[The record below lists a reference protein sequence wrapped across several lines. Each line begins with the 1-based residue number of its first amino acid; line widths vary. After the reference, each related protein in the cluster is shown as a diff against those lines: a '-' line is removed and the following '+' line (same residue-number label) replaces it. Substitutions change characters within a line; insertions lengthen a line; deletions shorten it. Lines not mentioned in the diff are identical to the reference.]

1 MHRRGGRIILA
12 CRSKER
18 GERAC
23 EEVCRESASQN
34 VVFRQL
40 DLASCKSIRN
50 FAERILAEEREI
62 NILIN
67 NAGIFFVPYQLT
79 EDGFE
84 SHFGINHLGHFLLTH
99 LLLERIKESAPSRII
114 NVSSLGHFSGTLNFD
129 DMMWK
134 KGYSGGTAYTRSK
147 LANVMFSRELAK
159 RLSGTDVTVYSL
171 HPGVIHTEI
180 GRHFFPWY
188 LSPLYVSLMYTHTH
202 THTNTLTYKQHC
214 IPHTLHACYPSLCS
228 LLPSLSLLFSHTCTH
243 IYTHTHFSFS
253 LCRTHAHAHIHKH
266 THTHTHYNH
275 CIRC

>member
-50 FAERILAEEREI
+50 FAERFLAEEREI

-67 NAGIFFVPYQLT
+67 NAGMFVPYQLT

-84 SHFGINHLGHFLLTH
+84 SQFGVNHLGHFLLTH

-114 NVSSLGHFSGTLNFD
+114 NVSSLGHFFGSLNFD
-129 DMMWK
+129 DMMWR
-134 KGYSGGTAYTRSK
+134 KGYSPGLAYTRSK

-159 RLSGTDVTVYSL
+159 RLSGTDVTVCSL
-171 HPGVIHTEI
+171 HPGSVYTELWRYVI
-180 GRHFFPWY
+180 PWY
-188 LSPLYVSLMYTHTH
+188 LSPLLVSLMCTHTH
-202 THTNTLTYKQHC
+202 THMYTNL
-214 IPHTLHACYPSLCS
+214 
-228 LLPSLSLLFSHTCTH
+228 
-243 IYTHTHFSFS
+243 
-253 LCRTHAHAHIHKH
+253 R
-266 THTHTHYNH
+266 N
-275 CIRC
+275 